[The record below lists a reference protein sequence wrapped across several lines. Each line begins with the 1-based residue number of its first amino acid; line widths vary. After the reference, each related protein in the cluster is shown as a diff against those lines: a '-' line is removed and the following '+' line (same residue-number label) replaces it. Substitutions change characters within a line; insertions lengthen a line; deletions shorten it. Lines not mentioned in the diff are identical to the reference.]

1 MDMVFNASE
10 WFLALWQWTFV
21 QRVMFGYSFKRACLS
36 FSCFQS
42 AEHEKMLWEV
52 HYYQIAGQFDEE
64 K

>member
-1 MDMVFNASE
+1 
-10 WFLALWQWTFV
+10 V